1 MDKRDRAFI
10 NLDAFTIR
18 VVRDT
23 YRQPRPY
30 RAACDDCGR
39 RRQVETTTLGPGVEA
54 DLCRECAATY
64 TKES

>member
-1 MDKRDRAFI
+1 MRDRQY
-10 NLDAFTIR
+10 LDIFTLT
-18 VVRDT
+18 VRT
-23 YRQPRPY
+23 VRQPRPY

-54 DLCRECAATY
+54 DLCRECRATY